1 MADKGLKPGS
11 WWHDQPQ
18 ISSIVNLEQLSTKSS
33 MKVVR
38 TGCGQRTGHPL
49 SHFHFF
55 LFFGQ
60 GYCRSSRNYKGSF
73 CFDRLT
79 MRGPMSENGAELI
92 FISLISS
99 CLVCIWS
106 WESFP
111 SLSSRPCRG
120 QTLSN
125 IGIVIVLISASINFV
140 TLTVLSVNIPG
151 KHWWLVNIHRYG

>member
-1 MADKGLKPGS
+1 MWQIKDWNLALGDTAILK
-11 WWHDQPQ
+11 
-18 ISSIVNLEQLSTKSS
+18 ISSIVNFEELSTKSTV
-33 MKVVR
+33 KAVR
-38 TGCGQRTGHPL
+38 TGCGHRTGQPITL
-49 SHFHFF
+49 PSF

-60 GYCRSSRNYKGSF
+60 GYCTSSRNDKGSF

-79 MRGPMSENGAELI
+79 VRGPMSENGAELTLI
-92 FISLISS
+92 PLISS

-111 SLSSRPCRG
+111 SLSSRPCRRK
-120 QTLSN
+120 TLSN
-125 IGIVIVLISASINFV
+125 IGIVIVLISASTHFV